1 MALSSIPRRPA
12 RRIAQF
18 DWRLSSLLL
27 GLLAAY
33 ALAIL
38 WPAPGVSLRE
48 MQFWQGKWGLNVSFS
63 HLLLALLMF
72 CGGLAATSH
81 CQYPFRKRS
90 RRLVLATFV
99 SWWMPLVSVMSL
111 VLVMRLFF
119 ADALPAAYPQLVTGL
134 LVLAAMPAASSSIG
148 WTHLI
153 GGNLNLA
160 LGLVIL
166 STLTVPLCAP
176 LVFQLGGVAVAGSFI
191 VGTMW
196 LASWI
201 VVPAASGFFVAR
213 VRASKKRNRRNS
225 APGRGATKWCALT
238 VIVLLNYINASVVL
252 PRFVEGEAGAGG
264 PVVLLALALIGAL
277 CLLNQLQSRLLF
289 HWLPIAIADQAAIRL
304 GITMKNTGAGLV
316 FAGASLSNQPLAL
329 LPILILTIMQHLA
342 AGLTAA
348 NYTRTSARHARWSR
362 GGADTPA
369 INGQQAKLASF
380 RSSDV
385 TQPHVD
391 SPLPEIDPLAYESS
405 AGQFRTSESAANHLP
420 FAAKLASL
428 FSIVARRIVPGVPAC
443 RAVTSANG
451 CQQQQGTSS

>member
-1 MALSSIPRRPA
+1 MSLLTTPPALRRFA
-12 RRIAQF
+12 KL

-38 WPAPGVSLRE
+38 CPAPGASLRE
-48 MQFWQGKWGLNVSFS
+48 TLFWQGKWGLNVSFS

-81 CQYPFRKRS
+81 CRYPLRKRS
-90 RRLVLATFV
+90 RRLMLATFV
-99 SWWMPLVSVMSL
+99 SWWMPLVSMMSL
-111 VLVMRLFF
+111 VLVMRFLL
-119 ADALPAAYPQLVTGL
+119 APALPVAYPQIVTGL
-134 LVLAAMPAASSSIG
+134 LVLAAMPAANSSIG

-166 STLTVPLCAP
+166 NTLTVPLCAP
-176 LVFQLGGVAVAGSFI
+176 LVFQLGGVTVAGSFI

-213 VRASKKRNRRNS
+213 VRSSRQRNRRGS
-225 APGRGATKWCALT
+225 VPGRGVTKWCALM
-238 VIVLLNYINASVVL
+238 VIVLLNYINASAVL
-252 PRFVEGEAGAGG
+252 PQFVEGESGASG
-264 PVVLLALALIGAL
+264 PVVLLAVALIAAF
-277 CLLNQLQSRLLF
+277 CLLNQWQARLLF
-289 HWLPIAIADQAAIRL
+289 QWLPIAIADQAAIRL

-348 NYTRTSARHARWSR
+348 NYTRVSARQLRWSR
-362 GGADTPA
+362 SYPDTPA
-369 INGQQAKLASF
+369 SNALQAKLASF
-380 RSSDV
+380 RSFDV

-391 SPLPEIDPLAYESS
+391 SPLPEIDPLVSDSLA
-405 AGQFRTSESAANHLP
+405 ADPMVSESR
-420 FAAKLASL
+420 
-428 FSIVARRIVPGVPAC
+428 AR
-443 RAVTSANG
+443 
-451 CQQQQGTSS
+451 